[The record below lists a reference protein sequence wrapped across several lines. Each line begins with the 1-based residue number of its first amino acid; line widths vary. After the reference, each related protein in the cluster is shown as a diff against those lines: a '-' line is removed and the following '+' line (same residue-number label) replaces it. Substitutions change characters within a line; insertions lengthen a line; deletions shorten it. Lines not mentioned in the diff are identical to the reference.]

1 MLTCLKHGL
10 FHYHFEKK
18 NFRWLQ
24 EINNNCE
31 NVGRILVGNKC
42 DDLENRVVAYEDALR
57 VASQIGMQYLETSAE
72 DNINIEETFQA
83 ITESALK
90 AKKPQMNELAID
102 KAENVKIHVVKDL
115 KNEQNEKCC

>member
-1 MLTCLKHGL
+1 M
-10 FHYHFEKK
+10 FETWAFSLPFWKK

-57 VASQIGMQYLETSAE
+57 VASQIGMQYLETSAK

-90 AKKPQMNELAID
+90 AKKAQMNELAID
-102 KAENVKIHVVKDL
+102 KAENVKVHVVKDL